1 MRIPLTMLMSLAA
14 YFVWASSFAGA
25 EPVSLPIIGR

>member
-14 YFVWASSFAGA
+14 HFVWASTFAETAGVA
-25 EPVSLPIIGR
+25 AP